1 MTKTTDKQVMIAKRP
16 FRLGSTQVEDVMTD
30 VLPEP
35 INSHFVVVCQRRYP
49 PKQVIQALTGLDRA
63 DFTSHQARRVLM
75 NLGFAVGRK
84 PASLREDLPGARS
97 SPPRRDS
104 AELNGDDAES
114 ELLATLRELPGQW
127 VATKGDELLVAAN
140 TPHDVVSWLAQHHQR
155 ADSMFR
161 VPEDA
166 LAASGLA
173 PL

>member
-1 MTKTTDKQVMIAKRP
+1 MAKTTDTRVVIAKRP
-16 FRLGSTQVEDVMTD
+16 FRLGSAQVEDVMTD

-35 INSHFVVVCQRRYP
+35 INSHFVVVGQRRYP
-49 PKQVIQALTGLDRA
+49 PKQVIEELTGLDRA
-63 DFTSHQARRVLM
+63 DFTTHQARRVLM

-84 PASLREDLPGARS
+84 PAPPGSDLRISRPL
-97 SPPRRDS
+97 RRDPSELS
-104 AELNGDDAES
+104 ADDADGG
-114 ELLATLRELPGQW
+114 LLATLRELPGQW
-127 VATKGDELLVAAN
+127 VATKGDELLVAAH

-161 VPEDA
+161 VPEDE